1 MAVTRVAPLPHLKS
15 IEIRQPKIEVKKE
28 RRQSQRQ
35 KETEKERDAF
45 IREKRDDRLE
55 RGERR

>member
-15 IEIRQPKIEVKKE
+15 IEIKQPKTEEKKE
-28 RRQSQRQ
+28 RCLSQRQ
-35 KETEKERDAF
+35 KETEKERDDF